1 MHGMK
6 DGGRVG
12 DVTLRTSRYRVSGM
26 DCGSCAAK
34 IETALRRVPGIREVR
49 VSVPGGTV
57 TIAHE
62 AALGSDAV
70 VRPLSAL
77 GYGAAPADPAAEAA
91 APACGGG
98 GCGHG
103 HSDAAHAH
111 THSHSH
117 ADPAEGPWWRGRK
130 AVLTLAAGAA
140 LAAATLVGLLVPET
154 ERWAFPLALM
164 VGLVPVARRALAAAR
179 AGTPFSIETLM
190 TVAGVGALVIGAVEE
205 AATVLVL
212 FLVGELLEG
221 VAAGRARAGIRGL
234 TALVP
239 DTALLVRDGAA
250 PQAVPAAGLAVGSV
264 ILVRPGDRVAA
275 DGIVLSGS
283 SAVDESPVTGES
295 VPKPKGAGDPVF
307 AGTINADGALRVRV
321 TAAARDNTIARTV
334 RLVEEAQESKAP
346 TERLI
351 DRFARFYT
359 PGIVAVAVLVAVVP
373 PLVFGG
379 GWTEWIYRALAVLL
393 IGCPCALV
401 ISTPAAIAAG
411 LSNGAR
417 RGLLLKG
424 GAVLE
429 ALGRITTVAFDKT
442 GTLTEGKP
450 RVTDLIPLRG
460 GGGGGSEAELLAA
473 AAALE
478 AGSSHPLARAILAAA
493 AERGIAPPAADEV
506 AALPGAGL
514 QGRVGGL
521 AVALLSPNAAAPS
534 LSAEQAERVAA
545 LAQAGKT
552 VSVLLVDG
560 QAAGVIA
567 LRDEPRADARQGIE
581 ALDRA
586 GIRSLMVTGDTAQ
599 IAGAVAGL
607 LGVEAH
613 AQLLPED
620 KLRIVR
626 DLQAGGQRVAKVGD
640 GINDAPALA
649 AADVGIAMGGGT
661 DVALET
667 ADAAILH
674 GRVGDVAAMVA
685 LSRRTMANIRQN
697 IALALGLK
705 TVFLATTVLGVT
717 GLWPAILADTGA
729 TVLVT
734 ANALRLL
741 SVRS

>member
-1 MHGMK
+1 MYGSSPEPLSGTQAGTALH
-6 DGGRVG
+6 
-12 DVTLRTSRYRVSGM
+12 TSRYRVSGM

-34 IETALRRVPGIREVR
+34 IETALRRVPGVREVR
-49 VSVPGGTV
+49 VSVPAGTV
-57 TIAHE
+57 AVSHDDT
-62 AALGSDAV
+62 LGADAV
-70 VRPLSAL
+70 VRPLAAL
-77 GYGAAPADPAAEAA
+77 GYGAAPADPVADGPDA
-91 APACGGG
+91 ACGGG
-98 GCGHG
+98 CCGTE
-103 HSDAAHAH
+103 A
-111 THSHSH
+111 HSHSH
-117 ADPAEGPWWRGRK
+117 GDADEASWWRGRK
-130 AVLTLAAGAA
+130 VRLTVAAGAA
-140 LAAATLVGLLVPET
+140 LAAATVLGLLVPAT
-154 ERWAFPLALM
+154 EPWAFPLALM
-164 VGLVPVARRALAAAR
+164 VGLVPVARSALAAAR
-179 AGTPFSIETLM
+179 AGTPFSIEMLM
-190 TVAGVGALVIGAVEE
+190 TVAAVGALLIGAVEE

-212 FLVGELLEG
+212 FLIGELLEG

-239 DTALLVRDGAA
+239 DTALLEQDGAA

-275 DGIVLSGS
+275 DGIVLSGR

-295 VPKPKGAGDPVF
+295 VPKPKSEGDAVF

-321 TAAARDNTIARTV
+321 TAAARDNTIARIV
-334 RLVEEAQESKAP
+334 RLVEEAQASKAP

-351 DRFARFYT
+351 DRFARLYT
-359 PGIVAVAVLVAVVP
+359 PGIVGVAALVALVP
-373 PLVFGG
+373 PLAFGG

-442 GTLTEGKP
+442 GTLTEGRP
-450 RVTDLIPLRG
+450 RVTDLVPFG
-460 GGGGGSEAELLAA
+460 AGEAELLAD

-493 AERGIAPPAADEV
+493 AERGIAPPAAGEV
-506 AALPGAGL
+506 TVLPGAGL
-514 QGRVGGL
+514 NGRVAGRM
-521 AVALLSPNAAAPS
+521 VALLSPQAAASALRPAQ
-534 LSAEQAERVAA
+534 AEQAAA
-545 LAQAGKT
+545 FAGTGKT
-552 VSVLLVDG
+552 VSVLLMDG
-560 QAAGVIA
+560 IAAGLIA
-567 LRDEPRADARQGIE
+567 MRDEPRPDAHSGIA

-586 GIRSLMVTGDTAQ
+586 GIRSLMVTGDNART
-599 IAGAVAGL
+599 AGAVAGA
-607 LGVEAH
+607 LGMTAH
-613 AQLLPED
+613 AELLPED

-626 DLQAGGQRVAKVGD
+626 SLQADGQRVAKVGD

-705 TVFLATTVLGVT
+705 AVFLLTTVLGVT

-741 SVRS
+741 SVRP